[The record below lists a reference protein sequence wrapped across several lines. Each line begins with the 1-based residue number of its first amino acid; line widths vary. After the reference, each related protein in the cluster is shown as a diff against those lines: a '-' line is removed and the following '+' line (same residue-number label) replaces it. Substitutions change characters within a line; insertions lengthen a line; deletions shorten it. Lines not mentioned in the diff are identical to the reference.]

1 MTISK
6 VIAVSAFG
14 LLITASANAS
24 TDQMQIEGAAPAVEQ
39 PAGVAHQHQL
49 PNGSFVTHT
58 HVNGGDTSHTHT
70 MAEVKKALQ
79 LQ

>member
-1 MTISK
+1 MTLNKI
-6 VIAVSAFG
+6 IAVSSFAF
-14 LLITASANAS
+14 LITGVSVAQAS
-24 TDQMQIEGAAPAVEQ
+24 TSQQIEPAAVAAPAE
-39 PAGVAHQHQL
+39 VAHQHKL
-49 PNGSFVTHT
+49 PNGSMVTHS